1 MSFSAEA
8 RTVVNLTEHLSRL
21 KSRAQEMSNKFSASQ
36 RGYFT
41 PTEEDDALHLLVS
54 YWQTRNALF
63 ELIHSLGAQDEDPE
77 GWPAD
82 AFVIAFAA
90 ALALVDA
97 DHHFQGE
104 EGLDQAG
111 YTVAGV
117 GDVDGDG
124 RGDLLIGAWQ
134 SDRLDQPG
142 RAYLLLTP

>member
-1 MSFSAEA
+1 
-8 RTVVNLTEHLSRL
+8 
-21 KSRAQEMSNKFSASQ
+21 
-36 RGYFT
+36 
-41 PTEEDDALHLLVS
+41 
-54 YWQTRNALF
+54 
-63 ELIHSLGAQDEDPE
+63 
-77 GWPAD
+77 
-82 AFVIAFAA
+82 
-90 ALALVDA
+90 LVDA